1 MYLRPILQK
10 RPTMFRKTFVR
21 VTLVGMLL
29 MAGTLIMLAAWAPKL
44 RQPAN
49 DCDAAG
55 VVKEGCESQVKEQ
68 GEFLIWETLNRT
80 LNIALH

>member
-1 MYLRPILQK
+1 
-10 RPTMFRKTFVR
+10 MFRKTFVR
-21 VTLVGMLL
+21 VTLVGCLL

-44 RQPAN
+44 SKVAN
-49 DCDAAG
+49 TCEAAG
-55 VVKEGCESQVKEQ
+55 VVKEECESQLKEQ

>member
-1 MYLRPILQK
+1 
-10 RPTMFRKTFVR
+10 MFRKTFVR

-68 GEFLIWETLNRT
+68 GEFLITNS
-80 LNIALH
+80 I

>member
-1 MYLRPILQK
+1 
-10 RPTMFRKTFVR
+10 MFRKSFVR
-21 VTLVGMLL
+21 VTLVGVLL

-44 RQPAN
+44 SKVAN
-49 DCDAAG
+49 KGDAATG
-55 VVKEGCESQVKEQ
+55 VVKEQCDQQLKEQ

>member
-1 MYLRPILQK
+1 
-10 RPTMFRKTFVR
+10 MFRKTFVR
-21 VTLVGMLL
+21 VTLIGCLL

-44 RQPAN
+44 SKFAN
-49 DCDAAG
+49 GCEAAG
-55 VVKEGCESQVKEQ
+55 VVKGECESQLKEQ